1 MNTRLLF
8 PKAAMSL
15 VAIGLAVSVQSAH
28 ALPQW
33 KINPE
38 GSGLDGAQN
47 VSSLPVGGV
56 GFVQIIPDAI
66 DPTTFQ
72 IVEYG
77 AYQLL
82 QPGTNAAFSE
92 KDLTVSYSVM
102 GSGSFLNPLA
112 LHFSSGAIEL
122 FSDTTYDFATNA
134 THYGVDNGTLV
145 GKFSVYDGNLASS
158 GLVTVR
164 ATLDAGSLLPGYL
177 FAGNGTDLAGATNT
191 SMELGIFNE
200 VANPDANLVS
210 GIVCGLANFA
220 GPGCDG
226 SPIPF
231 FNTPLAYTVRDG
243 GYASITSSVPEP
255 ASLSMFLA
263 GLCVLGLRSKR
274 RNKLGTVKRLPFEC

>member
-1 MNTRLLF
+1 MNTRSLLT
-8 PKAAMSL
+8 KVAMNL
-15 VAIGLAVSVQSAH
+15 VVVGLAVAAHNAH

-38 GSGLDGAQN
+38 GSGLGGAQA

-66 DPTTFQ
+66 DPTAFQ
-72 IVEYG
+72 FVEHG

-82 QPGTNAAFSE
+82 QPGTSSAFSGR
-92 KDLTVSYSVM
+92 DLTVSYSVM

-122 FSDTTYDFATNA
+122 YSDTAYDFATNA

-164 ATLDAGSLLPGYL
+164 ATLDTGTLLPGYL

-210 GIVCGLANFA
+210 GIVCGLANYA
-220 GPGCDG
+220 GAGCNG

-274 RNKLGTVKRLPFEC
+274 RSKLGDAKRLPFEC